1 MQKVLKRS
9 GILAF
14 ATLCASLV
22 MPVSV
27 SATEYTYTYTGN
39 SFSYA
44 GNSSPL
50 MAYSEA
56 NRIAFSFTAEEVLAP
71 LTTVSPTT
79 WSFSDGTQTFNSEE
93 GYNLNGFAITSANPS
108 AENLFSDWMF
118 HLDASSS
125 CESCVVAL
133 NTSNSGAQVYD
144 WAQNQLFNYGGNWTN
159 PGTWSLSVSE
169 LPEPTS
175 TLLLG
180 FGLLGLAASRRK
192 SAKK

>member
-1 MQKVLKRS
+1 
-9 GILAF
+9 
-14 ATLCASLV
+14 
-22 MPVSV
+22 
-27 SATEYTYTYTGN
+27 
-39 SFSYA
+39 
-44 GNSSPL
+44 
-50 MAYSEA
+50 
-56 NRIAFSFTAEEVLAP
+56 
-71 LTTVSPTT
+71 
-79 WSFSDGTQTFNSEE
+79 
-93 GYNLNGFAITSANPS
+93 
-108 AENLFSDWMF
+108 MF